1 MTTPI
6 FSNIALL
13 AVIVP
18 MTTSAA
24 LAQDQGPKPRNR
36 AEAVDVVR
44 GLRRIATPHGIERDT
59 TVMIGGILQAITIR
73 GDNIDNP
80 ILLVI
85 HGGPGYVETP
95 LSWWYAR
102 GWEEYFTVVQWD
114 QRGAG
119 KTYLINDPKVVAPTM
134 TPARMVA
141 DAEEMAAWL
150 RQTFHRRKIFVWAH
164 SWGSYMGLELARRHP
179 DWLYAYIATGQIVN
193 APQSERRAYVFALDS
208 ARADHNAKAVAEL
221 QSIKPY
227 PKPGAPPAVHD
238 IMIVHR
244 WSDWYGGVMAYRHD
258 QEEESH
264 AGRLSPDYSDAQAP
278 HIFDGNDFS
287 EKYLLSA
294 TMSFDFTGVTRV
306 DCPMILL
313 EGRHDETTNSDLAYA
328 WFQKLSAPGKRFVW
342 FENSAHE
349 PESEEPGKFL
359 ISLVDYALPYAVGPP
374 AATPGGAMARPT
386 P

>member
-1 MTTPI
+1 MAARI
-6 FSNIALL
+6 LSA
-13 AVIVP
+13 IVLP
-18 MTTSAA
+18 TILA
-24 LAQDQGPKPRNR
+24 LATSGAASSPEPGPRPHNR

-44 GLRRIATPHGIERDT
+44 GLRRVVTPHGIERDT
-59 TVMIGGILQAITIR
+59 TVMIGGIPQAVTIR
-73 GDNIDNP
+73 GDDLDNP

-119 KTYLINDPKVVAPTM
+119 KTYLINDPKAVAPTM
-134 TPARMVA
+134 SPARLVA
-141 DAEEMAAWL
+141 DTEEMAAWL
-150 RQTFHRRKIFVWAH
+150 RRTFHKRKIFVWAH
-164 SWGSYMGLELARRHP
+164 SWGSYLGLELAQRHP

-193 APQSERRAYVFALDS
+193 APESERRAFEFALSS
-208 ARADHNAKAVAEL
+208 ARVDHNARAVAEL
-221 QSIKPY
+221 EAIAPY
-227 PKPGAPPAVHD
+227 PKPGAQPALHE

-264 AGRLSPDYSDAQAP
+264 AGRLSPDYTDAEAQN
-278 HIFDGNDFS
+278 IFDGNDFS
-287 EKYLLSA
+287 EKYLLPA
-294 TMSFDFTGVTRV
+294 TMAMDFTKVTRL
-306 DCPMILL
+306 DCPVILL
-313 EGRHDETTNSDLAYA
+313 EGRHDTTTNADLAYA
-328 WFQKLSAPGKRFVW
+328 WFQKLSAPDKRFVW

-359 ISLVDYALPYAVGPP
+359 ISLVRY
-374 AATPGGAMARPT
+374 ARPFADAMGSPPSAST
-386 P
+386 AP